1 MTCFPP
7 RVKGLASARP
17 FQHVGQQC
25 LSILLGT
32 ILAGLLLAGPLWP
45 AEGRSQLPL
54 QGYVNLLMRGRGGA
68 VIVSNPTT
76 GEILAVSNPE
86 RAFRR
91 AYPPGSTA
99 KIVLSAAALEAG
111 VISTRDHIQCRRVP
125 ELLGNAYHCSH
136 PPAVVPFTLT
146 EALANSC
153 NYFFAALSTRV
164 TSASLAHEY
173 ALFGFGTAAEGLGID
188 SNPGQVRVGDDAA
201 ARARAAL
208 GEATVLATPAQLLL
222 AYSAI
227 ATRGSVFRLWRSPS
241 RRPGMMVRQV
251 KLQNETFDT
260 LRAAMEECVR
270 SGTGQGAAVKG
281 VRVAGKTGTASTL
294 DGSRATHGWFVGFA
308 PIEVPEIAL
317 VVLLERGTGARDAA
331 PLAGEI
337 LNRYFVLKDQKR

>member
-7 RVKGLASARP
+7 RVKGFAPARYFP
-17 FQHVGQQC
+17 QVGQRR
-25 LSILLGT
+25 LRIFTGLM
-32 ILAGLLLAGPLWP
+32 LAGLLLAGSIQC
-45 AEGRSQLPL
+45 AEAHPQLPL
-54 QGYVNLLMRGRGGA
+54 QTYVNSLMRGRGGA
-68 VIVSNPTT
+68 VIVSNPMT
-76 GEILAVSNPE
+76 GKIRAVSNPE

-111 VISTRDHIQCRRVP
+111 VVTTRDHILCRRVP

-136 PPAVVPFTLT
+136 PPAVAPFTLT

-164 TSASLAHEY
+164 TSTALAHEY
-173 ALFGFGTAAEGLGID
+173 ALFGFGTAAEENE
-188 SNPGQVRVGDDAA
+188 NPGQVRVGDDAA

-227 ATRGSVFRLWRSPS
+227 ATRGQVFRLWRSPS

-251 KLQNETFDT
+251 KLQDETLDT
-260 LRAAMEECVR
+260 LRAALEECVR
-270 SGTGQGAAVKG
+270 SGTAQGAAVKG
-281 VRVAGKTGTASTL
+281 VRVAGKTGTAAAL
-294 DGSRATHGWFVGFA
+294 DGSRATHAWFVGLA
-308 PIEVPEIAL
+308 PIDAPEIAL

-331 PLAGEI
+331 PLAGRI
-337 LNRYFVLKDQKR
+337 LNHYFALKDRKP

>member
-7 RVKGLASARP
+7 RVKGFASAKGSR
-17 FQHVGQQC
+17 HVGARRPGI
-25 LSILLGT
+25 LSGLM
-32 ILAGLLLAGPLWP
+32 LAGVLLAGPLWP
-45 AEGRSQLPL
+45 AEGRSQLSL
-54 QGYVNLLMRGRGGA
+54 QAYVNSLMRGRRGA
-68 VIVSNPTT
+68 VIVSNPMT

-111 VISTRDHIQCRRVP
+111 VISTRDHILCRRVP

-136 PPAVVPFTLT
+136 PPAVAPFTLT

-153 NYFFAALSTRV
+153 NYFFAALSTRI
-164 TSASLAHEY
+164 TSPSLAHAY
-173 ALFGFGTAAEGLGID
+173 ALFGFGTGGDGNE
-188 SNPGQVRVGDDAA
+188 NPGQVRVGDDAA

-241 RRPGMMVRQV
+241 RRSGMMVRQV
-251 KLQNETFDT
+251 KLQQETFDT
-260 LRAAMEECVR
+260 LCAAMEECVR

-281 VRVAGKTGTASTL
+281 VRVAGKTGTASAL

-337 LNRYFVLKDQKR
+337 LNRYFVLKDRKR